1 MCYRFP
7 EATQLTGTH
16 LQKDVR
22 MLTFTILYIF
32 TEQWPFEDMTSVQ
45 IGDSLQAGQIPAIPD
60 SLPLDLQR
68 MLQQCFT
75 WPSTRPTAA
84 LIAFELQVTE
94 LAFLRS

>member
-16 LQKDVR
+16 LQKAADVR

-32 TEQWPFEDMTSVQ
+32 TEQWPFEDMTSAQ
-45 IGDSLQAGQIPAIPD
+45 IGDALQAGQIPAIPD

-68 MLQQCFT
+68 MLHQCFT
-75 WPSTRPTAA
+75 WLSTRSTAA
-84 LIAFELQVTE
+84 LTAFKLQVT
-94 LAFLRS
+94 